1 MGMVFEDREDA
12 GRRLAAALPQF
23 REQPDTVLLGLARGG
38 IPVASAAA
46 EVLHLPYGAVL
57 VRKLGIPGHDE
68 TAFGALAYAGAIAAE
83 PGSAAGSETSG
94 AAAGLANA
102 AAGGGSAASKAEAT
116 GTAASASDARRIVR
130 LLNRPL
136 VERILEGGARQ
147 DWLDQVERRERD
159 ELLRRVEA
167 YPGASLELSGKTV
180 LLVDDGLATGAT
192 MRAAVEAVRAAGA
205 SRVVAAAP
213 VGSIEAEKSLSRV
226 CDVLCLHLPGRFR
239 AVGSFYRHFEQL
251 TDGDAIGLLQGAHA

>member
-1 MGMVFEDREDA
+1 MVFEDREDA

-46 EVLHLPYGAVL
+46 EVLHLPYGTVL
-57 VRKLGIPGHDE
+57 VRKLGIPGHGE
-68 TAFGALAYAGAIAAE
+68 TAFGALAYAGAIAAGGSAE
-83 PGSAAGSETSG
+83 TGGEETSAAGSSSP
-94 AAAGLANA
+94 
-102 AAGGGSAASKAEAT
+102 AAGGGSSAPKAEAPE
-116 GTAASASDARRIVR
+116 TAASAPEARRIVR

-136 VERILEGGARQ
+136 VERILASGVRQ
-147 DWLDQVERRERD
+147 EWLDQVERRERD
-159 ELLRRVEA
+159 ELLRRVGA
-167 YPGASLELSGKTV
+167 YPGASLELRGKAV

-192 MRAAVEAVRAAGA
+192 MRAAVEAVRSAGA

-213 VGSIEAEKSLSRV
+213 VGSIDAEKSLSRV

-239 AVGSFYRHFEQL
+239 AVGSFYRRFEQL
-251 TDGDAIGLLQGAHA
+251 TDDDAIGLLHGAHA

>member
-23 REQPDTVLLGLARGG
+23 RGQPDTVLLGLARGG

-46 EVLHLPYGAVL
+46 EVLHLPYGTVL

-68 TAFGALAYAGAIAAE
+68 TAFGALAYAGAIAAGS
-83 PGSAAGSETSG
+83 GSAVGSDG
-94 AAAGLANA
+94 V
-102 AAGGGSAASKAEAT
+102 GGSSASNAEAP
-116 GTAASASDARRIVR
+116 GTAAPALDARRIVR

-136 VERILEGGARQ
+136 VERILAGGARQ
-147 DWLDQVERRERD
+147 EWLDQVERRERD

-167 YPGASLELSGKTV
+167 YPGESLELRGKTV

-226 CDVLCLHLPGRFR
+226 CDALCLHLPGRFR

-251 TDGDAIGLLQGAHA
+251 TDDDAIGLLHGAHA